1 MFCACPD
8 FPVLFSYYSSTK
20 CSTSTMATR
29 RDPDRKWW
37 HVHAQPVP
45 ALFSYYSSV
54 QNVFEKIRENVLRMP
69 EFFPY
74 IFFGFTRF
82 FLIIVVVQTF
92 FEKIRENVL
101 RMAAFFPVLFLLP
114 FFGFPRFFL
123 TIIIVQKTWLQEVT
137 EGVSLEGCAHAQPEV
152 AQYPRD
158 WGLSPQ
164 MTSSNVTWPRMGS
177 LGSVTC
183 QPELCNI
190 RLTRA
195 FSPEVSLGVS
205 SGTSACYK

>member
-74 IFFGFTRF
+74 FFFGFTRF

-123 TIIIVQKTWLQEVT
+123 TIIIVQKTWLPEVT
-137 EGVSLEGCAHAQPEV
+137 EGVSLGRVCACTTGSCAISARLGSFTANDVIKRHMTPNGFPWKCDV
-152 AQYPRD
+152 PTGVVQYPPYS
-158 WGLSPQ
+158 GIF
-164 MTSSNVTWPRMGS
+164 T
-177 LGSVTC
+177 GSV
-183 QPELCNI
+183 PW
-190 RLTRA
+190 
-195 FSPEVSLGVS
+195 GVLWDVRVL
-205 SGTSACYK
+205 